1 VVYKRVKR
9 KSLGVVILYNRES
22 GFWICSVKQ
31 DNCRGCRDIAA
42 RENPVLPVLLVVERK
57 EAVSCEG
64 DPE

>member
-31 DNCRGCRDIAA
+31 DNCGRGCRDIAA
-42 RENPVLPVLLVVERK
+42 RENPVLPVLLV
-57 EAVSCEG
+57 
-64 DPE
+64 